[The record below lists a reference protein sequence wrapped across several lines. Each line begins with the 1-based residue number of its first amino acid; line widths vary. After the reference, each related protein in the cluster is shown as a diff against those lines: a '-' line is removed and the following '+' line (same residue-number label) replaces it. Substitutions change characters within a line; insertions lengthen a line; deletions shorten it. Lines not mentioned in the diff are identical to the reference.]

1 MSAIFDMQIRTNQS
15 LGTIVDFDP
24 DKKHYSVEV
33 PVDCFALK
41 IHVDYDPAYYIRITT
56 DHDAGRYM
64 SPELDGSMG
73 DYFAGDEVPYYEYYD
88 GYIVRLDKR
97 RETLQHEL
105 RMKIW
110 VSAGSYELGNETWEI
125 DLVRPSNADIAKKF
139 SYGSHE
145 DSEFS
150 VRVPYALYVP
160 SDYDPKKK
168 YPIIICLHG
177 TGERLEPL
185 EANLEKMEMACAW
198 ARDSENGVRQC
209 LVLVPQCLIHYDD
222 EDNWTS
228 LMQFI
233 AGHSNSPF
241 WPLPQLKAV
250 WNLLME
256 LEEKYSI
263 DRQRRYITG
272 ISSGGFGAYVL
283 AMDHPGE
290 FAGVVSAS
298 CAANPERIEELRG
311 LGMWF
316 YHADDDP
323 LIVPSYTLDPT
334 IAALDAAGIDYHLT
348 RYPKGMVFWQ
358 SAHFVWEVMYHDEEM
373 REWLFKQKTKKSDK

>member
-1 MSAIFDMQIRTNQS
+1 MSSISDLQVYINQS
-15 LGTIVDFDP
+15 GESIIKFHP
-24 DKKHYSVEV
+24 NIRHYSIEV

-64 SPELDGSMG
+64 SPDLDPGMG
-73 DYFAGDEVPYYEYYD
+73 DYIAGSEVPYYDYYD

-97 RETLQHEL
+97 RGTLQNDL
-105 RMKIW
+105 RMKIHIA
-110 VSAGSYELGNETWEI
+110 AGSYELGNEEWEI
-125 DLVRPSNADIAKKF
+125 DLFRPSNVDIAKKF
-139 SYGSHE
+139 TYGSHQDE
-145 DSEFS
+145 EHN

-160 SDYDPKKK
+160 SNYDPKKS
-168 YPIIICLHG
+168 YPIITCLHG

-185 EANLEKMEMACAW
+185 EANLEKMEMATAW
-198 ARDSENGVRQC
+198 ARDSEDGVRQC

-228 LMQFI
+228 LMQYI
-233 AGHSNSPF
+233 NGHSNSPF

-250 WNLLME
+250 WNLLQK
-256 LEEKYSI
+256 LEKEYHI
-263 DRQRRYITG
+263 DPKRRYLTG
-272 ISSGGFGAYVL
+272 ISSGGFGAYVM
-283 AMDHPGE
+283 AMDHPKQ

-298 CAANPERIEELRG
+298 CAANPYRIEELRG

-316 YHADDDP
+316 FHADDDP
-323 LIVPSYTLDPT
+323 LIAPSYTLDPT
-334 IAALDAAGIDYHLT
+334 MKALNEAGIDYHVT

-358 SAHFVWEVMYHDEEM
+358 SAHFVWEVMYHDEAM
-373 REWLFKQKTKKSDK
+373 RKWLFEQKVK